1 MIQIEMD
8 VRAAA
13 AVRESL
19 FRDTKDYTYDSTC
32 CPQRIVDLRNVISN
46 LDEQIEKELEVA
58 FKAISELEKEAPD
71 YGVGK

>member
-19 FRDTKDYTYDSTC
+19 FRDTKDYTYDPTC
-32 CPQRIVDLRNVISN
+32 CPQRVVDLRNVIVD
-46 LDEQIEKELEVA
+46 LDTQIEAEIQKVIEA
-58 FKAISELEKEAPD
+58 QTKEASSETTD
-71 YGVGK
+71 A